1 MESSVTACCVWRS
14 DWLLG
19 GPTEGLFFSFQRELQ
34 QSRPAVTWPVP
45 HALRGLVLVVALE
58 LRRAQHGLGEDR
70 QEAQGFH
77 EHGGVQEEVG
87 DVGRHQREGQ
97 HALHVVQEV
106 APQPEV
112 VPVEVYR
119 WWREFLYFSSV
130 FKKNTFHSEVNF
142 LCSSFLTE
150 KEHNPNSNHWS
161 ACFLTLQH
169 ELLHL
174 FQLKHRF
181 LLREA
186 TYNRRTRET
195 ARLTAVYGENLIT
208 AQTHSCAAAVEG

>member
-19 GPTEGLFFSFQRELQ
+19 GPTEGLFFSFQRTATKQ
-34 QSRPAVTWPVP
+34 TCGHMTGTSCPPWTCSGSCSGAAACPAWPRWRQPGSPGFPRTRRSPGGGRWCRPPPAWRPARTARSPGSGSTTRSGSSRS
-45 HALRGLVLVVALE
+45 L
-58 LRRAQHGLGEDR
+58 QM
-70 QEAQGFH
+70 
-77 EHGGVQEEVG
+77 
-87 DVGRHQREGQ
+87 
-97 HALHVVQEV
+97 
-106 APQPEV
+106 
-112 VPVEVYR
+112 VER
-119 WWREFLYFSSV
+119 ISLL

-195 ARLTAVYGENLIT
+195 ARLTPVYGENLIT